1 MAPCIVVTFKF
12 MICLPRVAPREN
24 SMNQAYRKNK
34 TPCRNAEVPM
44 TAGTTPRTRAGIA
57 AKARII
63 VVITQMIML
72 SIIPAINLR
81 SQ

>member
-1 MAPCIVVTFKF
+1 MT
-12 MICLPRVAPREN
+12 
-24 SMNQAYRKNK
+24 QAYRKNR

-44 TAGTTPRTRAGIA
+44 NAGTTPKSMVGIA
-57 AKARII
+57 ARARII